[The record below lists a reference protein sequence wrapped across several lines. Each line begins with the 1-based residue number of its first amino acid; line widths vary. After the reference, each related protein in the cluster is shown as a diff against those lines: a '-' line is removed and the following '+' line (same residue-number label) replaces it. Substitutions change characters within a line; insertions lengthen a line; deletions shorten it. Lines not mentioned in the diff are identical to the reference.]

1 MKNIHLKTDTER
13 YMRLEAAFEARFGA
27 APVRARL
34 FSSPGRAEIVGNHTD
49 HNRGKVIV
57 AALSCNVI
65 CLAEPRND
73 GIIEICSAGFRPI
86 RFSIA
91 DTKRKESEQGKSPAF
106 ARGVIHYLKEKGLPV
121 GGFSA
126 VTESNIF
133 RGAGVSSSAA
143 FSVLVAEVEN
153 ALYLG
158 GKLTPLEKAIAAQYA
173 ENVYFGKPCGLL
185 DQTGIALG
193 GLHEVDFCTDM
204 PVFRKLPPPEGYSV
218 VLTATGGSHA
228 ELTEHYAAVRSEMGE
243 VAAYFHRQYL
253 RELTME
259 DVMRELPALRER
271 TSDRAVLRALHF
283 FEENARVERA
293 AEGLLSGDIPAFLA
307 AVRQSGESSL
317 RYLQNCSVPGS
328 VDQPLVMGL
337 KLSEMLVRRGAFRMM
352 GGGFTGTVLAIV
364 PDEDAHAYGTGMAR
378 VFGEENV
385 FYADLREEG
394 TCEMNI

>member
-1 MKNIHLKTDTER
+1 MENTHLKADAER
-13 YMRLEAAFEARFGA
+13 YARLRVAFEERFGH
-27 APVRARL
+27 APARARL

-57 AALSCNVI
+57 AALSCSVL
-65 CLAEPRND
+65 CLAEPRAD
-73 GIIEICSAGFRPI
+73 GVVEICSAGFRPI

-91 DTKRKESEQGKSPAF
+91 DTKRREGERGKSPAF
-106 ARGVIHYLKEKGLPV
+106 ARGVLHYLKGKGLPV

-153 ALYLG
+153 ELYLG
-158 GKLTPLEKAIAAQYA
+158 GRLTPLEKAVAAQYA
-173 ENVYFGKPCGLL
+173 ENEFFGKPCGLL

-193 GLHEVDFCTDM
+193 GLNEVDFCTDT
-204 PVFRKLPPPEGYSV
+204 PAFRKLPPPKGYSV

-228 ELTEHYAAVRSEMGE
+228 ELTAHYAAVRNEMGE
-243 VAAYFHRQYL
+243 VAAYFHKKYL
-253 RELTME
+253 REAALE
-259 DVMRELPALRER
+259 DVMRELPALRKR
-271 TSDRAVLRALHF
+271 VSDRAVLRALHF

-293 AEGLLSGDIPAFLA
+293 AEGLLSGEIPAFLA
-307 AVRQSGESSL
+307 AVRESGESSL

-337 KLSEMLVRRGAFRMM
+337 KLTEMLIKRGAFRMM

-364 PDEDAHAYGTGMAR
+364 PDEDAKDYGAQMAR
-378 VFGEENV
+378 VFGKESV
-385 FYADLREEG
+385 FYADLREYG
-394 TCEMNI
+394 TCELQI

>member
-1 MKNIHLKTDTER
+1 MENTHLKADAKR
-13 YMRLEAAFEARFGA
+13 YAYLKAAFEEQFGHT
-27 APVRARL
+27 PSRARL

-57 AALSCNVI
+57 AALSCNVL
-65 CLAEPRND
+65 CLAEPRTD
-73 GIIEICSAGFRPI
+73 GIIEISSAGFRPI
-86 RFSIA
+86 RFPIT
-91 DTKRKESEQGKSPAF
+91 DTEKKEGEKGKSPAF

-158 GKLTPLEKAIAAQYA
+158 GRLTPLEKAIAAQYA
-173 ENVYFGKPCGLL
+173 ENEYFGKPCGLL

-193 GLHEVDFCTDM
+193 GLNEVDFMTDT
-204 PVFRKLPPPEGYSV
+204 PAFRKLPPPEGYSV

-228 ELTEHYAAVRSEMGE
+228 ELTEHYAAVRNEMGQ
-243 VAAYFHRQYL
+243 VAAYFCKKYL
-253 RELTME
+253 REVEPE
-259 DVMRELPALRER
+259 DVLRELPALRKA

-283 FEENARVERA
+283 FEENGRVERA

-307 AVRQSGESSL
+307 SVRESGESSL

-337 KLSEMLVRRGAFRMM
+337 KISEMLIKRGAFRMM

-364 PDEDAHAYGTGMAR
+364 PDGDAKEYGAQMAR

-385 FYADLREEG
+385 FYAALREEG
-394 TCEMNI
+394 ACEMEI

>member
-1 MKNIHLKTDTER
+1 MRDTYSNEIAAR
-13 YMRLEAAFEARFGA
+13 YARLVAAFEECFGH
-27 APVRARL
+27 APTHARL

-57 AALSCNVI
+57 AALSCNVL
-65 CLAEPRND
+65 CLAEPRTD
-73 GIIEICSAGFRPI
+73 GIVEIRSAGFRPI

-91 DTKRKESEQGKSPAF
+91 DTRRKESENGKSSAF
-106 ARGVIHYLKEKGLPV
+106 ARGVLHYLQERGLPV

-158 GKLTPLEKAIAAQYA
+158 GRLTPLEKAFAAQYA
-173 ENVYFGKPCGLL
+173 ENVFFGKPCGLL

-193 GLHEVDFCTDM
+193 GLNKVDFCAET
-204 PVFRKLPPPEGYSV
+204 PAFQKLPPPKGYSV

-243 VAAYFHRQYL
+243 VAAYFHKKYL
-253 RELTME
+253 REVNKE
-259 DVMRELPALRER
+259 DVMRELPVLRKK

-293 AEGLLSGDIPAFLA
+293 AEGLLSGDISAFLA
-307 AVRQSGESSL
+307 SVRESGESSL

-337 KLSEMLVRRGAFRMM
+337 KLTEMLIKRGAFRMM

-364 PDEDAHAYGTGMAR
+364 PDEDAKDYGTQMAR
-378 VFGEENV
+378 VFGEDNV

-394 TCEMNI
+394 TCEMQI

>member
-1 MKNIHLKTDTER
+1 MKDHSNATVKR
-13 YMRLEAAFEARFGA
+13 YTRLQAAFEERFGR
-27 APVRARL
+27 APIHARL

-49 HNRGKVIV
+49 HNHGKVIV
-57 AALSCNVI
+57 AALSCSVL
-65 CLAEPRND
+65 CLAEPRTD
-73 GIIEICSAGFRPI
+73 GVVEICSAGFRPI

-91 DTKRKESEQGKSPAF
+91 DTERRESENGKSSAF
-106 ARGVIHYLKEKGLPV
+106 ARGVVHYLKEKGLPV

-153 ALYLG
+153 ALYLSG
-158 GKLTPLEKAIAAQYA
+158 RLTPLEKAFAAQYA
-173 ENVYFGKPCGLL
+173 ENVFFGKPCGLL

-193 GLHEVDFCTDM
+193 GLNEVDFCTDT
-204 PVFRKLPPPEGYSV
+204 PAFRKLPPPKGYSV

-243 VAAYFHRQYL
+243 VAAYFHKKYL
-253 RELTME
+253 RELTIE
-259 DVMRELPALRER
+259 DVTRELPALRKK

-307 AVRQSGESSL
+307 AVRGSGESSL

-328 VDQPLVMGL
+328 VAQPLVMGL
-337 KLSEMLVRRGAFRMM
+337 KLSEMLVHRGAFRMM
-352 GGGFTGTVLAIV
+352 GGGFAGTVLAIV
-364 PDEDAHAYGTGMAR
+364 PDEDAQDYGAQMAR
-378 VFGEENV
+378 VFGQESV

-394 TCEMNI
+394 ACETEI